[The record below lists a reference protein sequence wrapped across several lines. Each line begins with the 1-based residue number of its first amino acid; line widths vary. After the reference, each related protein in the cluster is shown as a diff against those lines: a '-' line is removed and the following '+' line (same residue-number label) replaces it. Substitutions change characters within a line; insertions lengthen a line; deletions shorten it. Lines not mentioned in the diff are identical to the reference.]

1 MPDCDHPKCHE
12 KFVLA
17 LKDKVSF
24 EAFNKLKDCANKKL
38 PKKSVW
44 AAIPILV
51 ILFGFAIGAAD
62 FKYAHKSEIESC
74 KKNQATTTAVLENL
88 VDDMKELKQI
98 VMDGLAESR
107 KDTKE
112 ILKYLRDKP

>member
-1 MPDCDHPKCHE
+1 MPECNHPKCHE

-98 VMDGLAESR
+98 VTKGLEESR